1 MTWRKALG
9 PSMFALALTGVLAIP
24 QLADEAQLK
33 NKTDE
38 RLDALEREQKRLSTA
53 LRGHDARLLYVEEFQ
68 ANIEESVSRVLPQ
81 DARWLR
87 LDNGTSEQ
95 WDFDEG
101 GRVQVKFLGWD
112 DSGGA
117 RIQVKSKAGDV
128 EAAFRPSNSLVVLD
142 DLGTSKRTYTTT
154 LHRLQL
160 DRDARAVSGLIT
172 VEVLSE

>member
-1 MTWRKALG
+1 MTWRKAMG
-9 PSMFALALTGVLAIP
+9 PAFFALALGGVLALP

-33 NKTDE
+33 NKTE
-38 RLDALEREQKRLSTA
+38 QRLDALEREQKRIATA

-68 ANIEESVSRVLPQ
+68 HNVEESVSRVLPL

-87 LDNGTSEQ
+87 LNNGASEQ

-112 DSGGA
+112 DAGGA
-117 RIQVKSKAGDV
+117 SIQVKSKAGDV
-128 EAAFRPSNSLVVLD
+128 SASFRPSNSLVVVD
-142 DLGTSKRTYTTT
+142 DMGTSKRTYTTT

-160 DRDARAVSGLIT
+160 DRDARAVSALLSVT
-172 VEVLSE
+172 VK